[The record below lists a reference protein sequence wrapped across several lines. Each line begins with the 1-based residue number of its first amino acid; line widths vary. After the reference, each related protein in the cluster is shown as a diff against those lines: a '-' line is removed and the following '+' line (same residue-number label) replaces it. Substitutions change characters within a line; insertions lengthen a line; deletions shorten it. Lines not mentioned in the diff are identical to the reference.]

1 MSQKTHQIAVLT
13 GDLVGSTKLGAQ
25 KIERAFAAL
34 ENCARLQ
41 EAWMGAPLHF
51 TRHRGDGWQ
60 VALAEPK
67 YALRSGLAFRA
78 ALKALG
84 PEFDSYIGIAQG
96 TVTGDI
102 ATDLNDATEEVFQA
116 SGRSLEAAKSS
127 KHRLKY
133 NKGGAHEGM
142 AILLGRVSGEW
153 TANQAATILYAL
165 PPNSS
170 VNSSQIARE
179 LDKSRQ
185 SVSKTL
191 EAAWVD
197 EVRDA
202 LMTMEN
208 T

>member
-1 MSQKTHQIAVLT
+1 
-13 GDLVGSTKLGAQ
+13 
-25 KIERAFAAL
+25 
-34 ENCARLQ
+34 
-41 EAWMGAPLHF
+41 MGAPLHF